1 MGYLGSNPD
10 GTSFTSFS
18 ERFSGD
24 YSTLTFTLARLVAS
38 ESDIDVYVNNVHQD
52 PFVAYQ
58 LSVSGETSVLGFSEA
73 PATGSNNIL
82 VAYKNYFI
90 TTIVP
95 SDGSVTE
102 AKLVDSAVTSG
113 VYGSATAI
121 PIITVSDKGIVSN
134 VQNVTVNIPD
144 PLNPFLLSGM

>member
-1 MGYLGSNPD
+1 MSYIGSNPD
-10 GTSFTSFS
+10 GTSFSSFS
-18 ERFSGD
+18 ERFSGN
-24 YSTLTFTLARLVAS
+24 YSTLTFTLSRLVTN
-38 ESDIDVYVNNVHQD
+38 ENDIDVYVNNVHQD

-58 LSVSGETSVLGFSEA
+58 VSVSGETGTLSFVEA

-82 VAYKNYFI
+82 VVYKNYLI

-102 AKLVDSAVTSG
+102 EKLVDSAVTSG

-121 PIITVSDKGIVSN
+121 PIITVSEKGIVSN